1 MVNRAARLFTWLPAL
16 LALGGGL
23 WWRDCVL
30 LAAAGLF
37 ALVGF
42 RRRMDHD
49 SPMNPLA
56 AGLRCLNAGVGALLA
71 AAALVAMLAGAWL
84 EWWQPAN
91 DNPGLAAGV
100 LLLLFALLR
109 AQPVSAAQRPRHLAS
124 DLGTE
129 SLLLAAGLATLV
141 LEGLGVRLVCCAGAA
156 TAAAYLAWSGWHLLR
171 DDARFMLRAAE

>member
-1 MVNRAARLFTWLPAL
+1 MNRTARLFTWLPAL

-23 WWRDCVL
+23 WWSDCVL

-37 ALVGF
+37 ALAGF
-42 RRRMDHD
+42 RRRMNHD
-49 SPMNPLA
+49 SPLNPLA

-91 DNPGLAAGV
+91 DNPGLAAAG
-100 LLLLFALLR
+100 LLLLFGMLR
-109 AQPVSAAQRPRHLAS
+109 AQPVAPAQRRRHLAS
-124 DLGTE
+124 DSGTE
-129 SLLLAAGLATLV
+129 SLLLAAGLATLA

-156 TAAAYLAWSGWHLLR
+156 TAAAYLAWSGWHLLH
-171 DDARFMLRAAE
+171 DDVNFMLRSAE